1 MLSALELRK
10 KGNEILQSISEG
22 MPFTIKEERLNRSL
36 KLYRDSVRES
46 RTSQEL
52 SSALKNVS
60 VVTSRLFSLYV
71 SEKRQKKAIFYAKET
86 QIESFNAYKIGNY
99 PDAQSSEWLAQL
111 KLKQS
116 EAANAYLNFLCG
128 LEMNL
133 EEKVDFLLELKKNSA
148 DHVKCW
154 LNYQIAEVYYKS
166 SLTQRDVDV
175 KASFR
180 SINEANYYFEECLK
194 LYRHSAPEFEIRIE
208 EFASDL
214 AVQFCIV
221 ESIKYKQ
228 TAEKNI
234 DHILN
239 DSEHLNIEALWDNID
254 LYHEAIC
261 KSKNKHI
268 ELEAEVLS
276 LLGTLFAK
284 VLKLKERASRCY
296 QACFHLTEAL
306 KPKLFTNYKW
316 FKTCVKAIEDSQKES
331 VNEEAKKLEA
341 EMEKVKDKIG

>member
-1 MLSALELRK
+1 MLTSLKLRK
-10 KGNEILQSISEG
+10 DGNEILQSILEN
-22 MPFTIKEERLNRSL
+22 MPFAIKEMRLHQSL
-36 KLYRDSVRES
+36 GLYRHSARES
-46 RTSQEL
+46 QTRQEL

-71 SEKRQKKAIFYAKET
+71 AEKRKKVAIFYAKET
-86 QIESFNAYKIGNY
+86 QIESIKAYEAGNY
-99 PDAQSSEWLAQL
+99 PNAQSREWLAQL

-116 EAANAYLNFLCG
+116 EAAKAYLDFLCSI
-128 LEMNL
+128 EINL
-133 EEKVDFLLELKKNSA
+133 EEKVDFLLELKNISA

-166 SLTQRDVDV
+166 SLTQRDVDL
-175 KASFR
+175 KASYR

-194 LYRHSAPEFEIRIE
+194 LHRHSAPLFEIRIE

-228 TAEKNI
+228 TADKNI

-284 VLKLKERASRCY
+284 VLKIKERASKCY
-296 QACFHLTEAL
+296 QDCFHLTEAL

-316 FKTCVKAIEDSQKES
+316 FKTCVKAIEDSQKEN
-331 VNEEAKKLEA
+331 VKEETKKLDA